1 MIEMALRYRDGL
13 AAHSYSHPNKLGDD
27 LFDPFR
33 NLGIGDLVAVKR
45 ITGSINKSRND
56 ETAEIEHETVSKAH
70 DRHVTAHSPSRA
82 KKTDDFVFPD
92 ASGQLDHVLGRSGHI
107 VVVNWRSDND

>member
-33 NLGIGDLVAVKR
+33 NLGIGELVAFKR
-45 ITGSINKSRND
+45 ITDGINESRND
-56 ETAEIEHETVSKAH
+56 ETAEIEHEAIGKAH
-70 DRHVTAHSPSRA
+70 DRHVTAHSAGRA
-82 KKTDDFVFPD
+82 KKSNYFVFPGT
-92 ASGQLDHVLGRSGHI
+92 SGKLDHVG
-107 VVVNWRSDND
+107 

>member
-33 NLGIGDLVAVKR
+33 NLGIGQLVAVKR

-70 DRHVTAHSPSRA
+70 DRHITAYSTSCA
-82 KKTDDFVFPD
+82 KKPTTLSSQALPVSSTMFL
-92 ASGQLDHVLGRSGHI
+92 AAAATS
-107 VVVNWRSDND
+107 